1 MRAPLD
7 LVLLTAQ
14 YPFGNKAETYLEAE
28 IEVLAARFRRVF
40 VLPSHRSTGRRPMPD
55 NATLV
60 EMPWL
65 TAPTRR
71 EKWLALLSPGAVRVI
86 SATARNR
93 RNWRPYLGWLPAY
106 LDILAT
112 NLLKAPQLARFARD
126 HSLDRAIFYDYWFE
140 NTTIAVALLRRAGT
154 IGTAVARAHG
164 FDVYDERWDGRPVP
178 FREFKATGLDALLS
192 VSDAGARY
200 LKERCRELRQIVGVS
215 RLGVCVQNAPFAI
228 PTDQPPLIVTCASL
242 VPIKRL
248 DLVPEV
254 LAALER
260 PLRWVHFGDGPERNR
275 VHEAAARLPPRVQ
288 WRLAGHVDNKAVLEF
303 YRGNHVDVLLSL
315 SCSEGLPVSMMEA
328 LSFGIP
334 IVAVAVNGVPEIV
347 TPRTGIQ
354 LSEGAGIREMSDGL
368 NDALDRSRFD
378 RMEIRRLFAENFDA
392 RTNYNRFADV
402 LIDLHQTSSAS
413 GHRGP

>member
-1 MRAPLD
+1 MRTPPD

-14 YPFGNKAETYLEAE
+14 YPFGNKAETFLETE

-40 VLPSHRSTGRRPMPD
+40 VLPSHRVTGRRAMPG

-65 TAPTRR
+65 AAPTRR

-93 RNWRPYLGWLPAY
+93 RNWRPYLGWHRAY

-112 NLLKAPQLARFARD
+112 NLLKAPLLSRFIRD
-126 HSLDRAIFYDYWFE
+126 NELLDAIFYDYWFE
-140 NTTIAVALLRRAGT
+140 NSTTALALLRRAGA
-154 IGTAVARAHG
+154 IRTAVARAHG
-164 FDVYDERWDGRPVP
+164 FDIYEERWDGLPVP

-200 LKERCRELRQIVGVS
+200 LEESCPELGPILGVS
-215 RLGVCVQNAPFAI
+215 RLGVCAQNEPFAI

-242 VPIKRL
+242 IPTKRL
-248 DLVPEV
+248 DLVPEL

-260 PLRWVHFGDGPERNR
+260 PLRWVHFGDGPERGR
-275 VHEAAARLPPRVQ
+275 VDEAAGRLPARVQ
-288 WRLAGHVDNKAVLEF
+288 WRLAGHVNNSEVLEF
-303 YRGNHVDVLLSL
+303 YRRNYVDLLLSL
-315 SCSEGLPVSMMEA
+315 SLSEGLPVSMMEA

-334 IVAVAVNGVPEIV
+334 IVAVAVNGVPEVV
-347 TPRTGIQ
+347 TARTGVQ
-354 LSEGAGIREMSDGL
+354 LAQGAGSKEMSEAIRRVLDG
-368 NDALDRSRFD
+368 SQFD
-378 RMEIRRLFAENFDA
+378 RTEIRRFFAENFDA

-402 LIDLHQTSSAS
+402 LIDLHQTPRAS
-413 GHRGP
+413 G